1 VLDFTNV
8 VGLWYNRITT
18 KGKQMP
24 QFVIEGNKVQTIRII
39 VEAKDREEALEISDR
54 ELLEGDYEHEVVGDL
69 EFKKHWIS

>member
-1 VLDFTNV
+1 
-8 VGLWYNRITT
+8 
-18 KGKQMP
+18 MP

-69 EFKKHWIS
+69 EFKKHWIN